1 MERGVA
7 RQQAGRMHGK
17 GSGQTAGRQDA
28 CREECKAAG
37 RQDACSGEWL
47 DSRQAGCMQR
57 RVVRQQAGRM
67 HAEGSG

>member
-1 MERGVA
+1 MERGVTK
-7 RQQAGRMHGK
+7 QPAGRMHGE
-17 GSGQTAGRQDA
+17 GSGQT
-28 CREECKAAG
+28 AG

-57 RVVRQQAGRM
+57 GVARQQAGRM